1 MRSSLLLAAILALS
15 LLQSDLAVCEE
26 AQVPGRALGKK
37 DPNLHHLPPSLL
49 QKLVD
54 SQTVSLEGL
63 LKILSSASVGPKKLS
78 LFQKRDMHDFF
89 VGLMGKRN
97 SQPDT
102 PFDANREGVPSSG
115 NPKYPSKAE

>member
-1 MRSSLLLAAILALS
+1 MRSSLLFAAILALS
-15 LLQSDLAVCEE
+15 LLQSNSAVCEE
-26 AQVPGRALGKK
+26 AQVPDRAIGK

-63 LKILSSASVGPKKLS
+63 LKILSSTSVGPKKLS

-89 VGLMGKRN
+89 VGLMGKRD

-102 PFDANREGVPSSG
+102 AFDANREGAPSFG
-115 NPKYPSKAE
+115 NPKYPRKAE